1 MRVSAVRVANLR
13 CAWNAPCLIVTCG
26 CACGESQV
34 RVWRISDGS
43 VLSALTGHKGAVRS
57 LAFHPHV
64 AGVLAS
70 GEGNLTWGRFV
81 LQCVAVCCRDVLQCV
96 AGVCCSNLTW
106 GRFVLLASGEG
117 NLMWRMYVLEVFAGM
132 C

>member
-1 MRVSAVRVANLR
+1 M
-13 CAWNAPCLIVTCG
+13 
-26 CACGESQV
+26 
-34 RVWRISDGS
+34 WRISDGS